1 MHFILI
7 WFVHYLICSC
17 SRDSWIFWEV
27 LLNKNMLN
35 RFFSQINAPVFVDRH
50 FPTAG
55 WNVWKPVTAEV
66 NQFIRG
72 HFRKPTQ
79 TMNDFFWEEIT
90 RNDHQL
96 HRLYSFIHSI
106 PFHFS
111 SFHFIWSL
119 QHWVGITTVSSAAPC
134 NSWTRSAWSLR
145 SFCSSSRIPTW
156 AKVGNSRSRMW
167 QGKVIISVNV
177 RTWIHVFIIRE

>member
-35 RFFSQINAPVFVDRH
+35 RFFSQINAPVFCGSPFSNSRMKRLETCH
-50 FPTAG
+50 RRG
-55 WNVWKPVTAEV
+55 EPVYTGSFQET
-66 NQFIRG
+66 NS
-72 HFRKPTQ
+72 
-79 TMNDFFWEEIT
+79 NNEWFFFGKKSLEMTTSCIVC
-90 RNDHQL
+90 
-96 HRLYSFIHSI
+96 IHSFI
-106 PFHFS
+106 PFHS
-111 SFHFIWSL
+111 TSVHFIWSL